1 MKILALEFSSA
12 QRSVAVLQSSGPKP
26 AHAVAVPELESLPA
40 HVNEIVETGPVG
52 GNVLGMIDA
61 VLNSA
66 SVQREQIETLVIG
79 LGPGSYSGIRRAIAV
94 AQGWQLGCG
103 HRQINLIGISSV
115 DCLAAEAH
123 QAGFIGRF
131 NVIIDAQRGEF
142 YIATYESTPSDYF
155 EIQPLRLAALE
166 ELHELEGKD
175 ESFFGPDAARIPGGH
190 LSFPRAANLARLAL
204 GRSDF
209 VPGEKLEPIYLRETQ
224 FVKTQP
230 VRKSA

>member
-1 MKILALEFSSA
+1 MKILALELSSA
-12 QRSVAVLQSSGPKP
+12 QRSVAVLQRMGPMP
-26 AHAVAVPELESLPA
+26 APTVSDLASLPA
-40 HVNEIVETGPVG
+40 QVNEVIESGPVG

-61 VLNSA
+61 ALNGA
-66 SVQREQIETLVIG
+66 SVQREQIETLAIG

-103 HRQINLIGISSV
+103 DRKINLLGISSV

-123 QAGFIGRF
+123 QNGFRGHF
-131 NVIIDAQRGEF
+131 NIIIDAQRGEF
-142 YIATYESTPSDYF
+142 YIATYESSQNACLET
-155 EIQPLRLAALE
+155 QPLRLAALE
-166 ELHELEGKD
+166 ELREREAKG
-175 ESFFGPDAARIPGGH
+175 ESFVGPDAGPIRGGH
-190 LSFPRAANLARLAL
+190 LLYPRAATLARLAL

-230 VRKSA
+230 IRKFA

>member
-12 QRSVAVLQSSGPKP
+12 QRSVAVLQSIGPKP
-26 AHAVAVPELESLPA
+26 AHTAAFAELVSRAA
-40 HVNEIVETGPVG
+40 HVNEVVESGPVG

-61 VLNSA
+61 ALQAA
-66 SVQREQIETLVIG
+66 SVEREQIETLAIG

-94 AQGWQLGCG
+94 AQGWQLACSQRG
-103 HRQINLIGISSV
+103 INLLGISSV
-115 DCLAAEAH
+115 DCLVAEAH
-123 QAGFIGRF
+123 LTGLIGRF

-142 YIATYESTPSDYF
+142 YIATYESTPTDCL
-155 EIQPLRLAALE
+155 EIQPLRIAALE
-166 ELHELEGKD
+166 ELHEREAKG
-175 ESFFGPDAARIPGGH
+175 ERFFGPDAARVRDGH
-190 LSFPRAANLARLAL
+190 LSFPRAATLARLAL

-230 VRKSA
+230 LRKFA